1 MLSVSPSLVL
11 SGSFSGLGV
20 VVSGAQCLIWE
31 VSLALLWAGL
41 EDDMMATLFGR
52 YFQVLLW
59 ELPEAP
65 WSRGMDYVTLRT
77 VG

>member
-31 VSLALLWAGL
+31 ASLALLWAGL
-41 EDDMMATLFGR
+41 DVLMATLFGR

-65 WSRGMDYVTLRT
+65 WSSGMDCVTLRT